1 MPDSANSN
9 YQGKENQGNFG
20 RELMKYVSSRL
31 PYTSLNVA
39 DKINQLNPKYE
50 LFYDQGTKRD
60 EALSRQSIASSIAYT
75 EDMYANVIQNK
86 DYHEFMYAN
95 VQPDKGRRLMDYRVM
110 AAYSEVADA
119 LDEIC
124 DEFINKDDNGDIV
137 KLHIDNPDLSDQ
149 QKGEL
154 SRECKKFVELF
165 DLEHKGWEYLRG
177 LLVDAELYYEHIIHK
192 KYPKEGILGVM
203 AIPSEVIDPIYSN
216 VQNMVIKGYLLR
228 KNIYDARNPMKVV
241 KQELIPMDTNQVT
254 YINSGIWNENK
265 TVRLPFIENARRAYR
280 QLSLIEDAIV
290 IYRLVRAPER
300 LVFNV
305 DVGNMPPPKAEAYLR
320 KLMTN
325 YWSKRTYDAD
335 QGATVQKFSPQSML
349 DSFWFAKRAG
359 SEGTSVT
366 QLPGGAN
373 LGELADLMYFVKK
386 LYKALKVPVTRL
398 DADDA
403 FRDGTDILREELKF
417 ARFIIRL
424 QQRFATGLKNG
435 FITHLKLKGIWEKL
449 KLKDAELDLVF
460 NVPTNFYELRENQK
474 FQLKAENFNSITQS
488 DLVSKTYAQKK
499 YLGWSDSD
507 VMANR
512 EFLRKDRELLWELDQ
527 ITNAGPNWQDEG
539 ATVSGTAPEAGGA
552 ATGGASALGG
562 APAAG
567 GAAETPPEFG
577 PGPGEAGAAA
587 APEAGAGG
595 EAGGGETAAGGA

>member
-567 GAAETPPEFG
+567 GGAETPPEFG

-587 APEAGAGG
+587 PEAGAGG
-595 EAGGGETAAGGA
+595 EAGGGEAAAGGA

>member
-50 LFYDQGTKRD
+50 LFYDQGTKRE
-60 EALSRQSIASSIAYT
+60 EALSRQSIASSISYT

-124 DEFINKDDNGDIV
+124 DEFINKDDNGDIA
-137 KLHIDNPDLSDQ
+137 KLHVDNPNLSDQ

-177 LLVDAELYYEHIIHK
+177 LLVDAELYFEHIIHK

-203 AIPSEVIDPIYSN
+203 AIPSEVVDPIYSN

-265 TVRLPFIENARRAYR
+265 TVHLPFIENARRAYR

-424 QQRFATGLKNG
+424 QQRFATGIKGG

-449 KLKDAELDLVF
+449 NLKDAEIDLVF

-527 ITNAGPNWQDEG
+527 ITNAGPNWQEEG
-539 ATVSGTAPEAGGA
+539 ATVSGAAPEAGGA
-552 ATGGASALGG
+552 SIGGASALGG

-567 GAAETPPEFG
+567 SGTEAPPEFG
-577 PGPGEAGAAA
+577 PGPGETAAA

-595 EAGGGETAAGGA
+595 EAGGGEVAAGGA